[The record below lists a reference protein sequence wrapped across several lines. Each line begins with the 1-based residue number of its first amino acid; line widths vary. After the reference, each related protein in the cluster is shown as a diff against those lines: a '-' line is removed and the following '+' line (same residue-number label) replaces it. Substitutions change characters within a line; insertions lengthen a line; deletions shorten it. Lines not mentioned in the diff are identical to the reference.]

1 MYIVIITVTVC
12 GFFIDQAFAGNNVS
26 LIPTT
31 NLYSGPEPCAK
42 RLKEKIATINKNTK
56 LSQAERED
64 QIEQATADNEKTCY
78 EFLEPLPAV
87 DDTGNPAEAT
97 AIEITPSEGISGSF
111 NNLYGIAIGIGSV
124 LAVIMIAVYGFKYM
138 SGNKSVYENSALK
151 EKITNV
157 LLGVLLLLG
166 IYVILQTINPE
177 LLDTQPE
184 IGEQTIVAERI
195 SDPEWVANISSIDT
209 TGVVYN
215 ENITKDD
222 IFLMYLTHQQ
232 GASGGS
238 AIIKAA
244 KSNTTVSSEI
254 AANMRSNF
262 PPSDVGK
269 VLGTTVLT
277 PSSFLKYWGIKVAAV
292 QKNPPAVSTTIK
304 TALEFASQKSN
315 IPYDGL
321 RVMCKLES
329 SCLDKNITAKNKF
342 GYKGL
347 FQLSDKVFDIYKK
360 YFNNP
365 NIFDPLQNAY
375 TAAMYGVDN
384 LKQIKK
390 KLN

>member
-184 IGEQTIVAERI
+184 ITGQDIKAL
-195 SDPEWVANISSIDT
+195 ALIDT
-209 TGVVYN
+209 GGDEESPVFNAGQIQSVNKSFKQFADKNGIYCP
-215 ENITKDD
+215 ESG
-222 IFLMYLTHQQ
+222 
-232 GASGGS
+232 GASQVSKIAESMVGKITYSMPKRGS
-238 AIIKAA
+238 AGPAGTWYLDCSLFVHTVYSCAGLPTPGQTTSTIFP
-244 KSNTTVSSEI
+244 NTTKIDYSKLSSTSVNGKALKPGDLMGWMKGSEGPKKESNGHVI
-254 AANMRSNF
+254 MYIGNGKAIESTSGNSGKNPGGGVQIKDANKYDKRLTRI
-262 PPSDVGK
+262 K
-269 VLGTTVLT
+269 VL
-277 PSSFLKYWGIKVAAV
+277 
-292 QKNPPAVSTTIK
+292 
-304 TALEFASQKSN
+304 
-315 IPYDGL
+315 
-321 RVMCKLES
+321 
-329 SCLDKNITAKNKF
+329 
-342 GYKGL
+342 
-347 FQLSDKVFDIYKK
+347 
-360 YFNNP
+360 
-365 NIFDPLQNAY
+365 
-375 TAAMYGVDN
+375 
-384 LKQIKK
+384 
-390 KLN
+390 